1 MKKKY
6 YFASIMM
13 RLEKAI
19 QYPVD
24 FRNLQILIY
33 GWRVKYHLPVYHFYG
48 RNYMTETEIRS
59 FSQYAGYDL
68 SQDSE

>member
-33 GWRVKYHLPVYHFYG
+33 GWRVKNHLP
-48 RNYMTETEIRS
+48 
-59 FSQYAGYDL
+59 GYDL